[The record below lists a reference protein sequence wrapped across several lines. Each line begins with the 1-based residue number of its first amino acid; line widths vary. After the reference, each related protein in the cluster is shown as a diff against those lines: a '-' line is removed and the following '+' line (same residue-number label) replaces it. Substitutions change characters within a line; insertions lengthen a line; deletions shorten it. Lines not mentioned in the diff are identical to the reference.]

1 MAERPTV
8 LLIGGLDP
16 SGGAGL
22 AADIQ
27 TVTAL
32 GAHPAP
38 VASLLTV
45 QDTRALERLQALES
59 GLVLA
64 QAEAVLADMPV
75 AAIKLSALG
84 TAAIGRAVAG
94 LAAKYPD
101 IPLVTD
107 PVLAA
112 SEGKAL
118 AENELIKVYREHIL
132 PASVLATPNRSE
144 LQALA
149 PTDGAAELLALGL
162 PACLVT
168 GGEGRDQRIVHEL
181 HTSEGIELIPGGLRR
196 VGDFHGS
203 GCTLASAIASRIAL
217 GAALRDAV
225 VAGDAFVRHAIGR
238 AFKPGRGQA
247 VPGRW

>member
-1 MAERPTV
+1 MTDRPVV

-27 TVTAL
+27 TATAL
-32 GAHPAP
+32 GGHPAP
-38 VASLLTV
+38 VATLLTV
-45 QDTRALERLQALES
+45 QDTRALTRMQAMEP
-59 GLVLA
+59 GLVAA
-64 QAEAVLADMPV
+64 QAEAALADMPV
-75 AAIKLSALG
+75 AAIKLGALG
-84 TAAIGRAVAG
+84 TAGIGRAVAA
-94 LAAKYPD
+94 LAAKHPD

-118 AENELIKVYREHIL
+118 ADEELIGVYRGQIL

-144 LQALA
+144 LEALA

-168 GGEGRDQRIVHEL
+168 GGDGRERSIVHEL
-181 HTSEGIELIPGGLRR
+181 HTSEGIELIPGGPRR
-196 VGDFHGS
+196 AGAFHGS
-203 GCTLASAIASRIAL
+203 GCTLASAIAARIAL
-217 GAALRDAV
+217 GDALHDAV
-225 VAGDAFVRHAIGR
+225 VGGDAFVQRAIGR
-238 AFKPGRGQA
+238 AFRPGRGQA